1 MNNIILACTIKTTG
15 CLTAGAFDIH
25 EKSWE
30 IQKQWLDI
38 LRALLMYKDL
48 TFSCF
53 PSFIGSLSS
62 KFTQKLNPPPPA
74 KTGLRIINQSNK
86 KEATQHYSIFKNDK
100 VNIPEV
106 AV

>member
-1 MNNIILACTIKTTG
+1 MVRY
-15 CLTAGAFDIH
+15 F
-25 EKSWE
+25 KSSFNV
-30 IQKQWLDI
+30 QGFN
-38 LRALLMYKDL
+38 
-48 TFSCF
+48 FSCF